1 MTEFKNEDPMDFVVG
16 SKLVIPVMLPCTTES
31 QLTDLCKPYG
41 TICHQMLVPSADQ
54 KSSLGIVG
62 FCEFNAADIAVTALA
77 SVGTVAFSVY
87 FREAT
92 SAIVVKDQVEETN
105 VESCHKRLNK
115 LRRRCAVFEYMV
127 DMLDKMSR
135 TILYETTSKMNDFDI
150 DYRRF
155 KSNEVLVPNRG
166 STYAVN
172 VANEMEDSSENISA
186 KFPYMYD
193 LLGLKFPLDSAEK
206 LEYLM
211 TVDILTTNVRTQ
223 RVAAH
228 SHVKGLGLETDGR
241 AKQIGSGF
249 VGQVEARTAAGVIVD
264 LVKMKRMAGRAVL
277 LAGPP
282 GTGKTAIA
290 LAIARELGSKVPFA
304 PMVASEVYSMEVK
317 KTEVLMENIRRCI
330 GLRVREVKDIYE
342 GEVTEIT
349 PVESDHAMS
358 SYETRLTNLT
368 VGLRTTKGC
377 TQLKLDPTL
386 YDVFLQQRIE
396 VGDVIYIE
404 TNSGAVKRVG
414 RCDVYATE
422 TDLEAE
428 EFVPLPKG
436 EIRKQK
442 EFVQDVTLHDLD
454 TANAKPSGGQDVL
467 TLMAQLIKPK
477 KTEIT
482 ENLRKEVNASVNR
495 YIEQGIAELVP
506 GVLFIDE
513 AHMLDMECFTYLHR
527 VIESSF
533 SPIVILATNRGFSK
547 IRGTEIVS
555 AHGIPQDLLERLLIV
570 KTLPYGLQEIL
581 EIVKIRA
588 KAENVNI
595 TGEALQSLAEI
606 GYRASLR
613 YALQLLTPSRIL
625 SELNGKREVS
635 IGDVHDSQK
644 LFIDAKTSAAEYSG
658 FTTKFRGISV
668 VQLCYYSSTISRQLR
683 EIENRLFMVNSVESA
698 CESDFPTEKIAKEDF
713 ETNRQFLP
721 AYNSKYKPRRY
732 FRSYTLAPFVN
743 DSELLRNFVEIGVD
757 LSKLE
762 SRSNAVDFLVKLD
775 WKNDVQPMLRF
786 LVLNGIPLEEIG
798 QYLTRNPWIFQ
809 QNLQHLS
816 DRIGYLKSKAF
827 TVDAIAHIINKARY
841 WLNFDIQTID
851 SRLGWL
857 QINFKLTGDEVR
869 DVVTKEPKLIT
880 FGTGYVQRLQFTFGQ
895 EMDRSVLMKSFDY
908 LHNVVGFSHE
918 TILSWPRCLRES
930 SYKAR
935 ARHQF
940 LKRLK
945 RDQFDPQ
952 RPNYVTVEAMLSG
965 DDGEFCARVAKC
977 PEAVLSTA
985 SLILL
990 ISLLVTLTLAGSD
1003 VNNYLVGAPVV
1014 DCQDTSISITFST
1027 AKPFTGRVYVK
1038 GLQEDDRCS
1047 RSYAGNSEQRK
1058 FTIMVNQG
1066 DCSMQRQ
1073 RVSGGSLEGMM
1084 FSMVIVVSFHGTFE
1098 TMNDKA
1104 FRSVCF
1110 FRNIKRVTNFL
1121 DVSMLP
1127 TTELMDTGKMPDCS
1141 YTIRKDSPTGPVIR
1155 YAEVGDRLFHVWE
1168 CEDDGQGLLVHSCWV
1183 SDGRGS
1189 RFELLDID
1197 GCAIDPVI
1205 QPDIRYEKSLTRAYV
1220 ETWAYKYSDTSVLDY
1235 QCIVELCKKS
1245 QGECDTMTPPR
1256 CVRSKRASAN
1266 VGNKQL
1272 RLHANRQRRHVV
1284 HNSDRQFDLLADV
1297 RVMDSLVVDQEFG
1310 NVPKSIIDK
1319 LNRVN
1324 SGVVRNATASD
1335 LGDRLC
1341 LSAPAVG
1348 FLLTLIVALFIAAST
1363 TSLLLF
1369 TRRGDADLKNRISL
1383 NNKKTDIIPFH
1394 IVIATEMQILPIL
1407 KLSLTKLCC
1416 FDG

>member
-1 MTEFKNEDPMDFVVG
+1 
-16 SKLVIPVMLPCTTES
+16 
-31 QLTDLCKPYG
+31 
-41 TICHQMLVPSADQ
+41 
-54 KSSLGIVG
+54 
-62 FCEFNAADIAVTALA
+62 
-77 SVGTVAFSVY
+77 
-87 FREAT
+87 
-92 SAIVVKDQVEETN
+92 
-105 VESCHKRLNK
+105 
-115 LRRRCAVFEYMV
+115 
-127 DMLDKMSR
+127 MSR

-193 LLGLKFPLDSAEK
+193 LLGLKFPLDSAENIDCFQSFIIRNIQSTWK
-206 LEYLM
+206 KGSSSLNRRFLNIM

-330 GLRVREVKDIYE
+330 G
-342 GEVTEIT
+342 
-349 PVESDHAMS
+349 
-358 SYETRLTNLT
+358 YETRLTNLT

-454 TANAKPSGGQDVL
+454 TANAKPSVSVKQRNNCSSIF
-467 TLMAQLIKPK
+467 TLIYL
-477 KTEIT
+477 

-613 YALQLLTPSRIL
+613 MWQQSFVAFR
-625 SELNGKREVS
+625 
-635 IGDVHDSQK
+635 
-644 LFIDAKTSAAEYSG
+644 LFNCAIIRPRCCCS
-658 FTTKFRGISV
+658 
-668 VQLCYYSSTISRQLR
+668 SRQLR

-895 EMDRSVLMKSFDY
+895 EMGFTKIQTKQLLIKDPKLYITYRSVLMKSFDY

>member
-1 MTEFKNEDPMDFVVG
+1 LKQSPLAMSVFRNDDLMDFVVG

-54 KSSLGIVG
+54 KSSLGVVG

-87 FREAT
+87 FREAK
-92 SAIVVKDQVEETN
+92 SAIGVNNQVEDTS
-105 VESCHKRLNK
+105 VESCLKRLNK
-115 LRRRCAVFEYMV
+115 LKRRCAVFEYMV
-127 DMLDKMSR
+127 NMLDKLSG
-135 TILYETTSKMNDFDI
+135 TILYETTSKMNDLDI

-155 KSNEVLVPNRG
+155 KSNEVKVPNG
-166 STYAVN
+166 GCTNAIN

-193 LLGLKFPLDSAEK
+193 LVGLKFPLDSAEK
-206 LEYLM
+206 NIQSNWKKGSSSLNRRFLNIM

-588 KAENVNI
+588 KAENYQLAMCMIRRNYLLMQKHQPQNI
-595 TGEALQSLAEI
+595 ADLQQSFAF
-606 GYRASLR
+606 R
-613 YALQLLTPSRIL
+613 
-625 SELNGKREVS
+625 
-635 IGDVHDSQK
+635 
-644 LFIDAKTSAAEYSG
+644 LFNCAIIRPRCCCS
-658 FTTKFRGISV
+658 
-668 VQLCYYSSTISRQLR
+668 SRQLR

-698 CESDFPTEKIAKEDF
+698 CESDIPTEKIAKEDF

-851 SRLGWL
+851 CRLGWL

-880 FGTGYVQRLQFTFGQ
+880 FGTGYVQRLQFTFRQ

-952 RPNYVTVEAMLSG
+952 RPNYVTIETMLSG

-990 ISLLVTLTLAGSD
+990 ISLSVTLTLAGSD

-1324 SGVVRNATASD
+1324 SGAVRNATASD

-1369 TRRGDADLKNRISL
+1369 TRRGDADLKNRI
-1383 NNKKTDIIPFH
+1383 NKF
-1394 IVIATEMQILPIL
+1394 EQ
-1407 KLSLTKLCC
+1407 
-1416 FDG
+1416 

>member
-1 MTEFKNEDPMDFVVG
+1 MDTFVYRVLDC
-16 SKLVIPVMLPCTTES
+16 SVILVEIVLNML
-31 QLTDLCKPYG
+31 
-41 TICHQMLVPSADQ
+41 
-54 KSSLGIVG
+54 
-62 FCEFNAADIAVTALA
+62 FC
-77 SVGTVAFSVY
+77 
-87 FREAT
+87 
-92 SAIVVKDQVEETN
+92 AI
-105 VESCHKRLNK
+105 
-115 LRRRCAVFEYMV
+115 
-127 DMLDKMSR
+127 
-135 TILYETTSKMNDFDI
+135 
-150 DYRRF
+150 
-155 KSNEVLVPNRG
+155 
-166 STYAVN
+166 
-172 VANEMEDSSENISA
+172 
-186 KFPYMYD
+186 
-193 LLGLKFPLDSAEK
+193 
-206 LEYLM
+206 M

-249 VGQVEARTAAGVIVD
+249 VGQVEARTAAGIIVD

-349 PVESDHAMS
+349 PVESDHGMS

-625 SELNGKREVS
+625 SELNGKKEVS

-658 FTTKFRGISV
+658 FTSESMWQQSFLFRLFNCV
-668 VQLCYYSSTISRQLR
+668 VIRPRCCCSSFVKRSEEQLR

-698 CESDFPTEKIAKEDF
+698 WESDFPTAEIEKEDF

-721 AYNSKYKPRRY
+721 AYNSKYKPARY

-775 WKNDVQPMLRF
+775 WKKDVQPMLRF

-809 QNLQHLS
+809 QNLQHLTE
-816 DRIGYLKSKAF
+816 RIGYLKSKAF

-857 QINFKLTGDEVR
+857 QNNFKLTGDEVR

-880 FGTGYVQRLQFTFGQ
+880 FGTGYVQRLQFTFKE
-895 EMDRSVLMKSFDY
+895 EMDKSVLMKSFDY

-918 TILSWPRCLRES
+918 TILNWPRCLRES

-985 SLILL
+985 SLILH
-990 ISLLVTLTLAGSD
+990 LLLSVTLTLAGSD

-1127 TTELMDTGKMPDCS
+1127 TTELMDTGKMPECS

-1245 QGECDTMTPPR
+1245 QGECEAMTPPR

-1272 RLHANRQRRHVV
+1272 RLHANRLRRHVV
-1284 HNSDRQFDLLADV
+1284 HNPDRQFDLLADV

-1310 NVPKSIIDK
+1310 NVPKTMIDK
-1319 LNRVN
+1319 LNSVN
-1324 SGVVRNATASD
+1324 SAVRTTTASD

-1348 FLLTLIVALFIAAST
+1348 FVLTLIVALFIAAST

-1369 TRRGDADLKNRISL
+1369 TRRIDADLK
-1383 NNKKTDIIPFH
+1383 
-1394 IVIATEMQILPIL
+1394 
-1407 KLSLTKLCC
+1407 
-1416 FDG
+1416 

>member
-1 MTEFKNEDPMDFVVG
+1 MAGFKNEDLMEFVG
-16 SKLVIPVMLPCTTES
+16 SKLVIPVMPPSTTES
-31 QLTDLCKPYG
+31 KLTALCKPYG
-41 TICHQMLVPSADQ
+41 TICHQMLVPSVDQ

-87 FREAT
+87 LREAT
-92 SAIVVKDQVEETN
+92 STIGVIDQVEDTN
-105 VESCHKRLNK
+105 VESCLKRLNK
-115 LRRRCAVFEYMV
+115 LRRRCAVLEYMV
-127 DMLDKMSR
+127 YMLDKLSG
-135 TILYETTSKMNDFDI
+135 TILYETTSKMNDLDI
-150 DYRRF
+150 DYRLF
-155 KSNEVLVPNRG
+155 KSADVKIPNRG
-166 STYAVN
+166 CENTIN
-172 VANEMEDSSENISA
+172 VANKKEDSSKNISA
-186 KFPYMYD
+186 KLPYMYD
-193 LLGLKFPLDSAEK
+193 LMGLKFPLDSTEK
-206 LEYLM
+206 LEYSVLDCSVILVAVFM

-241 AKQIGSGF
+241 AKHIGSGF

-613 YALQLLTPSRIL
+613 MWQQSFAFR
-625 SELNGKREVS
+625 
-635 IGDVHDSQK
+635 
-644 LFIDAKTSAAEYSG
+644 LFNCAIIRPRCCCS
-658 FTTKFRGISV
+658 
-668 VQLCYYSSTISRQLR
+668 SRQLR

-880 FGTGYVQRLQFTFGQ
+880 FGTGYVQRLQFTFRQ
-895 EMDRSVLMKSFDY
+895 EMGFTKIQTKQLLIKDPKLYITYRSVLMKSFDY
-908 LHNVVGFSHE
+908 LHNAVGFSHE

-952 RPNYVTVEAMLSG
+952 RPNYVTIEAMLSG

-990 ISLLVTLTLAGSD
+990 ISLSVTLTLAGSD

-1319 LNRVN
+1319 LNRVK
-1324 SGVVRNATASD
+1324 SDVVRNATASD

-1383 NNKKTDIIPFH
+1383 NNKKRTLFRFI
-1394 IVIATEMQILPIL
+1394 
-1407 KLSLTKLCC
+1407 LSLPLKCKFSL
-1416 FDG
+1416 F

>member
-1 MTEFKNEDPMDFVVG
+1 MAEFKNEDLLDFVG
-16 SKLVIPVMLPCTTES
+16 SKLVIPVMLPSTTES

-41 TICHQMLVPSADQ
+41 TIYHQMLVPSADQ

-87 FREAT
+87 LREAT
-92 SAIVVKDQVEETN
+92 STIGMIDQREATSTIGVIDQVEDTN
-105 VESCHKRLNK
+105 VESCLKRLNK

-127 DMLDKMSR
+127 YMLDKLSG
-135 TILYETTSKMNDFDI
+135 TILYETTSKMNDLEF
-150 DYRRF
+150 DYRLF
-155 KSNEVLVPNRG
+155 KSADVMIPNRG
-166 STYAVN
+166 C
-172 VANEMEDSSENISA
+172 ANTINIANKKEDSSENISA
-186 KFPYMYD
+186 KLPYMYD
-193 LLGLKFPLDSAEK
+193 LVGLKFPLDSTEK
-206 LEYLM
+206 LEYIM

-241 AKQIGSGF
+241 AKHIGSGF

-658 FTTKFRGISV
+658 FTK
-668 VQLCYYSSTISRQLR
+668 
-683 EIENRLFMVNSVESA
+683 SA
-698 CESDFPTEKIAKEDF
+698 CESDFSTEKIAKEDF

-880 FGTGYVQRLQFTFGQ
+880 FGIGYVQRLQFTFRQ

-908 LHNVVGFSHE
+908 LHNAVGFSHE
-918 TILSWPRCLRES
+918 TILCWPRCLRES
-930 SYKAR
+930 SCKAR

-952 RPNYVTVEAMLSG
+952 RPNYVTIEAMLSG

-990 ISLLVTLTLAGSD
+990 ISLSVTLTLAGSD

-1319 LNRVN
+1319 LNRVK
-1324 SGVVRNATASD
+1324 SDVVRNATASD

-1383 NNKKTDIIPFH
+1383 NNKKRTLFRFI
-1394 IVIATEMQILPIL
+1394 
-1407 KLSLTKLCC
+1407 LSLPLKCKFSL
-1416 FDG
+1416 F

>member
-206 LEYLM
+206 NIQSTWKKGSSSLNRRFLNIM

-330 GLRVREVKDIYE
+330 G
-342 GEVTEIT
+342 
-349 PVESDHAMS
+349 
-358 SYETRLTNLT
+358 YETRLTNLT

-454 TANAKPSGGQDVL
+454 TANAKP
-467 TLMAQLIKPK
+467 K
-477 KTEIT
+477 
-482 ENLRKEVNASVNR
+482 NLRKEVNASVNR

-613 YALQLLTPSRIL
+613 MWQQSFVAFR
-625 SELNGKREVS
+625 
-635 IGDVHDSQK
+635 
-644 LFIDAKTSAAEYSG
+644 LFNCAIIRPRCCCS
-658 FTTKFRGISV
+658 
-668 VQLCYYSSTISRQLR
+668 SRQLR

>member
-1 MTEFKNEDPMDFVVG
+1 LKQSPLAMSVFRNDDLMDFVVG

-54 KSSLGIVG
+54 KSSLGVVG

-87 FREAT
+87 FR
-92 SAIVVKDQVEETN
+92 
-105 VESCHKRLNK
+105 
-115 LRRRCAVFEYMV
+115 RCAVFEYMV
-127 DMLDKMSR
+127 NMLDKLSG
-135 TILYETTSKMNDFDI
+135 TILYETTSKMNDLDI

-155 KSNEVLVPNRG
+155 KSNEVKVPNG
-166 STYAVN
+166 GCTNAIN

-193 LLGLKFPLDSAEK
+193 LVGLKFPLDSAEK
-206 LEYLM
+206 NIQSNWKKGSSSLNRRFLNIM

-588 KAENVNI
+588 KAENYQLAMCMIRRNYLLMQKHQPQNI
-595 TGEALQSLAEI
+595 ADLQQSFAF
-606 GYRASLR
+606 R
-613 YALQLLTPSRIL
+613 
-625 SELNGKREVS
+625 
-635 IGDVHDSQK
+635 
-644 LFIDAKTSAAEYSG
+644 LFNCAIIRPRCCCS
-658 FTTKFRGISV
+658 
-668 VQLCYYSSTISRQLR
+668 SRQLR

-698 CESDFPTEKIAKEDF
+698 CESDIPTEKIAKEDF

-851 SRLGWL
+851 CRLGWL

-880 FGTGYVQRLQFTFGQ
+880 FGTGYVQRLQFTFRQ

-952 RPNYVTVEAMLSG
+952 RPNYVTIETMLSG

-990 ISLLVTLTLAGSD
+990 ISLSVTLTLAGSD

-1324 SGVVRNATASD
+1324 SGAVRNATASD

-1369 TRRGDADLKNRISL
+1369 TRRGDADLKNRI
-1383 NNKKTDIIPFH
+1383 NKF
-1394 IVIATEMQILPIL
+1394 EQ
-1407 KLSLTKLCC
+1407 
-1416 FDG
+1416 

>member
-1 MTEFKNEDPMDFVVG
+1 M
-16 SKLVIPVMLPCTTES
+16 I
-31 QLTDLCKPYG
+31 
-41 TICHQMLVPSADQ
+41 
-54 KSSLGIVG
+54 
-62 FCEFNAADIAVTALA
+62 
-77 SVGTVAFSVY
+77 
-87 FREAT
+87 
-92 SAIVVKDQVEETN
+92 
-105 VESCHKRLNK
+105 
-115 LRRRCAVFEYMV
+115 
-127 DMLDKMSR
+127 
-135 TILYETTSKMNDFDI
+135 
-150 DYRRF
+150 
-155 KSNEVLVPNRG
+155 PNRG
-166 STYAVN
+166 C
-172 VANEMEDSSENISA
+172 ANTINIANKKEDSSENISA
-186 KFPYMYD
+186 KLPYMYD
-193 LLGLKFPLDSAEK
+193 LVGLKFPLDSTENIDCFQSFIIRNVQSTWK
-206 LEYLM
+206 KGSSSLNRRFLNIM

-241 AKQIGSGF
+241 AKHIGSGF

-330 GLRVREVKDIYE
+330 G
-342 GEVTEIT
+342 
-349 PVESDHAMS
+349 
-358 SYETRLTNLT
+358 YETRLTNLT

-454 TANAKPSGGQDVL
+454 TANAKPSVSVKQRNNCSNIF
-467 TLMAQLIKPK
+467 TLIYL
-477 KTEIT
+477 

-613 YALQLLTPSRIL
+613 MWQQSFAFR
-625 SELNGKREVS
+625 
-635 IGDVHDSQK
+635 
-644 LFIDAKTSAAEYSG
+644 LFNCAIIRPRCCCS
-658 FTTKFRGISV
+658 
-668 VQLCYYSSTISRQLR
+668 SRQLR

-698 CESDFPTEKIAKEDF
+698 CESDFSTEKIAKEDF

-880 FGTGYVQRLQFTFGQ
+880 FGIGYVQVFRLYYFLF
-895 EMDRSVLMKSFDY
+895 VFCKFLIFFY
-908 LHNVVGFSHE
+908 LF
-918 TILSWPRCLRES
+918 
-930 SYKAR
+930 
-935 ARHQF
+935 
-940 LKRLK
+940 
-945 RDQFDPQ
+945 
-952 RPNYVTVEAMLSG
+952 
-965 DDGEFCARVAKC
+965 
-977 PEAVLSTA
+977 
-985 SLILL
+985 
-990 ISLLVTLTLAGSD
+990 
-1003 VNNYLVGAPVV
+1003 
-1014 DCQDTSISITFST
+1014 
-1027 AKPFTGRVYVK
+1027 
-1038 GLQEDDRCS
+1038 
-1047 RSYAGNSEQRK
+1047 
-1058 FTIMVNQG
+1058 
-1066 DCSMQRQ
+1066 
-1073 RVSGGSLEGMM
+1073 
-1084 FSMVIVVSFHGTFE
+1084 
-1098 TMNDKA
+1098 
-1104 FRSVCF
+1104 
-1110 FRNIKRVTNFL
+1110 
-1121 DVSMLP
+1121 
-1127 TTELMDTGKMPDCS
+1127 
-1141 YTIRKDSPTGPVIR
+1141 
-1155 YAEVGDRLFHVWE
+1155 
-1168 CEDDGQGLLVHSCWV
+1168 
-1183 SDGRGS
+1183 
-1189 RFELLDID
+1189 
-1197 GCAIDPVI
+1197 
-1205 QPDIRYEKSLTRAYV
+1205 
-1220 ETWAYKYSDTSVLDY
+1220 
-1235 QCIVELCKKS
+1235 
-1245 QGECDTMTPPR
+1245 
-1256 CVRSKRASAN
+1256 
-1266 VGNKQL
+1266 
-1272 RLHANRQRRHVV
+1272 
-1284 HNSDRQFDLLADV
+1284 
-1297 RVMDSLVVDQEFG
+1297 
-1310 NVPKSIIDK
+1310 
-1319 LNRVN
+1319 
-1324 SGVVRNATASD
+1324 
-1335 LGDRLC
+1335 
-1341 LSAPAVG
+1341 
-1348 FLLTLIVALFIAAST
+1348 
-1363 TSLLLF
+1363 
-1369 TRRGDADLKNRISL
+1369 
-1383 NNKKTDIIPFH
+1383 
-1394 IVIATEMQILPIL
+1394 
-1407 KLSLTKLCC
+1407 
-1416 FDG
+1416 

>member
-1 MTEFKNEDPMDFVVG
+1 M
-16 SKLVIPVMLPCTTES
+16 I
-31 QLTDLCKPYG
+31 
-41 TICHQMLVPSADQ
+41 
-54 KSSLGIVG
+54 
-62 FCEFNAADIAVTALA
+62 
-77 SVGTVAFSVY
+77 
-87 FREAT
+87 
-92 SAIVVKDQVEETN
+92 
-105 VESCHKRLNK
+105 
-115 LRRRCAVFEYMV
+115 
-127 DMLDKMSR
+127 
-135 TILYETTSKMNDFDI
+135 
-150 DYRRF
+150 
-155 KSNEVLVPNRG
+155 PNRG
-166 STYAVN
+166 C
-172 VANEMEDSSENISA
+172 ANTINIANKKEDSSENISA
-186 KFPYMYD
+186 KLPYMYD
-193 LLGLKFPLDSAEK
+193 LVGLKFPLDSTEK
-206 LEYLM
+206 NVQSTWKKGSSSLNRRFLNIM

-241 AKQIGSGF
+241 AKHIGSGF

-330 GLRVREVKDIYE
+330 G
-342 GEVTEIT
+342 
-349 PVESDHAMS
+349 
-358 SYETRLTNLT
+358 YETRLTNLT

-454 TANAKPSGGQDVL
+454 TANAKP
-467 TLMAQLIKPK
+467 K
-477 KTEIT
+477 
-482 ENLRKEVNASVNR
+482 NLRKEVNASVNR

-613 YALQLLTPSRIL
+613 MWQQSFAFR
-625 SELNGKREVS
+625 
-635 IGDVHDSQK
+635 
-644 LFIDAKTSAAEYSG
+644 LFNCAIIRPRCCCS
-658 FTTKFRGISV
+658 
-668 VQLCYYSSTISRQLR
+668 SRQLR

-698 CESDFPTEKIAKEDF
+698 CESDFSTEKIAKEDF

-880 FGTGYVQRLQFTFGQ
+880 FGIGYVQRLQFTFRQ

-908 LHNVVGFSHE
+908 LHNAVGFSHE
-918 TILSWPRCLRES
+918 TILCWPRCLRES
-930 SYKAR
+930 SCKAR

-952 RPNYVTVEAMLSG
+952 RPNYVTIEAMLSG

-990 ISLLVTLTLAGSD
+990 ISLSVTLTLAGSD

-1319 LNRVN
+1319 LNRVK
-1324 SGVVRNATASD
+1324 SDVVRNATASD

-1383 NNKKTDIIPFH
+1383 NNKKRTLFRFI
-1394 IVIATEMQILPIL
+1394 
-1407 KLSLTKLCC
+1407 LSLPLKCKFSL
-1416 FDG
+1416 F

>member
-1 MTEFKNEDPMDFVVG
+1 LKQSPLAMSVFRNDDLMDFVVG

-54 KSSLGIVG
+54 KSSLGVVG

-87 FREAT
+87 FREAK
-92 SAIVVKDQVEETN
+92 SAIGVNNQVEDTS
-105 VESCHKRLNK
+105 VESCLKRLNK
-115 LRRRCAVFEYMV
+115 LKRRCAVFEYMV
-127 DMLDKMSR
+127 NMLDKLSG
-135 TILYETTSKMNDFDI
+135 TILYETTSKMNDLDI

-155 KSNEVLVPNRG
+155 KSNEVKVPNG
-166 STYAVN
+166 GCTNAIN

-193 LLGLKFPLDSAEK
+193 LVGLKFPLDSAEK
-206 LEYLM
+206 NIQSNWKKGSSSLNRRFLNIM

-330 GLRVREVKDIYE
+330 G
-342 GEVTEIT
+342 
-349 PVESDHAMS
+349 
-358 SYETRLTNLT
+358 YETRLTNLT

-454 TANAKPSGGQDVL
+454 TANAKP
-467 TLMAQLIKPK
+467 K
-477 KTEIT
+477 
-482 ENLRKEVNASVNR
+482 NLRKEVNASVNR

-613 YALQLLTPSRIL
+613 MWQQSFAFR
-625 SELNGKREVS
+625 
-635 IGDVHDSQK
+635 
-644 LFIDAKTSAAEYSG
+644 LFNCAIIRPRCCCS
-658 FTTKFRGISV
+658 
-668 VQLCYYSSTISRQLR
+668 SRQLR

-698 CESDFPTEKIAKEDF
+698 CESDIPTEKIAKEDF

-851 SRLGWL
+851 CRLGWL

-880 FGTGYVQRLQFTFGQ
+880 FGTGYVQRLQFTFRQ

-952 RPNYVTVEAMLSG
+952 RPNYVTIETMLSG

-990 ISLLVTLTLAGSD
+990 ISLSVTLTLAGSD

-1324 SGVVRNATASD
+1324 SGAVRNATASD

-1369 TRRGDADLKNRISL
+1369 TRRGDADLKNRI
-1383 NNKKTDIIPFH
+1383 NKF
-1394 IVIATEMQILPIL
+1394 EQ
-1407 KLSLTKLCC
+1407 
-1416 FDG
+1416 

>member
-1 MTEFKNEDPMDFVVG
+1 MNRSVQSTYKRDP
-16 SKLVIPVMLPCTTES
+16 
-31 QLTDLCKPYG
+31 Q
-41 TICHQMLVPSADQ
+41 
-54 KSSLGIVG
+54 
-62 FCEFNAADIAVTALA
+62 
-77 SVGTVAFSVY
+77 VGTKDFLTLVYRVLDCSV
-87 FREAT
+87 
-92 SAIVVKDQVEETN
+92 ILV
-105 VESCHKRLNK
+105 
-115 LRRRCAVFEYMV
+115 AVF
-127 DMLDKMSR
+127 
-135 TILYETTSKMNDFDI
+135 
-150 DYRRF
+150 
-155 KSNEVLVPNRG
+155 
-166 STYAVN
+166 
-172 VANEMEDSSENISA
+172 
-186 KFPYMYD
+186 
-193 LLGLKFPLDSAEK
+193 
-206 LEYLM
+206 M

-249 VGQVEARTAAGVIVD
+249 VGQVEARTAAGIIVD

-290 LAIARELGSKVPFA
+290 LAIARELGNKVPFA

-349 PVESDHAMS
+349 PVESDHGMS

-658 FTTKFRGISV
+658 FTSESMWQQNFLFRLFNSV
-668 VQLCYYSSTISRQLR
+668 VIRPRCCCSSFVKRSEEQLR
-683 EIENRLFMVNSVESA
+683 EIENRLFMVNYVESSW
-698 CESDFPTEKIAKEDF
+698 ESDFPTAEIEKEDF

-721 AYNSKYKPRRY
+721 AYNSKYKPARY

-775 WKNDVQPMLRF
+775 WKKDVQPMLRF
-786 LVLNGIPLEEIG
+786 LVLNGIQLEEIG

-809 QNLQHLS
+809 QNLQHLTE
-816 DRIGYLKSKAF
+816 RIGYLKSKAF

-857 QINFKLTGDEVR
+857 QSNFKLTGDEVR

-880 FGTGYVQRLQFTFGQ
+880 FGTGYVQRLQFTFKQ
-895 EMDRSVLMKSFDY
+895 EMGFTKIQTKQLLLKDPKLYITYKSVLMKSFDY
-908 LHNVVGFSHE
+908 LHNAVGFSHE

-977 PEAVLSTA
+977 PEAVY
-985 SLILL
+985 
-990 ISLLVTLTLAGSD
+990 
-1003 VNNYLVGAPVV
+1003 N
-1014 DCQDTSISITFST
+1014 
-1027 AKPFTGRVYVK
+1027 
-1038 GLQEDDRCS
+1038 E
-1047 RSYAGNSEQRK
+1047 
-1058 FTIMVNQG
+1058 
-1066 DCSMQRQ
+1066 
-1073 RVSGGSLEGMM
+1073 
-1084 FSMVIVVSFHGTFE
+1084 
-1098 TMNDKA
+1098 
-1104 FRSVCF
+1104 
-1110 FRNIKRVTNFL
+1110 FL
-1121 DVSMLP
+1121 
-1127 TTELMDTGKMPDCS
+1127 
-1141 YTIRKDSPTGPVIR
+1141 
-1155 YAEVGDRLFHVWE
+1155 
-1168 CEDDGQGLLVHSCWV
+1168 
-1183 SDGRGS
+1183 
-1189 RFELLDID
+1189 
-1197 GCAIDPVI
+1197 
-1205 QPDIRYEKSLTRAYV
+1205 
-1220 ETWAYKYSDTSVLDY
+1220 
-1235 QCIVELCKKS
+1235 
-1245 QGECDTMTPPR
+1245 
-1256 CVRSKRASAN
+1256 
-1266 VGNKQL
+1266 KQL
-1272 RLHANRQRRHVV
+1272 
-1284 HNSDRQFDLLADV
+1284 
-1297 RVMDSLVVDQEFG
+1297 
-1310 NVPKSIIDK
+1310 
-1319 LNRVN
+1319 
-1324 SGVVRNATASD
+1324 
-1335 LGDRLC
+1335 
-1341 LSAPAVG
+1341 
-1348 FLLTLIVALFIAAST
+1348 
-1363 TSLLLF
+1363 
-1369 TRRGDADLKNRISL
+1369 
-1383 NNKKTDIIPFH
+1383 
-1394 IVIATEMQILPIL
+1394 
-1407 KLSLTKLCC
+1407 
-1416 FDG
+1416 

>member
-1 MTEFKNEDPMDFVVG
+1 MAEFKNEDLLDFVG
-16 SKLVIPVMLPCTTES
+16 SKLVIPVMLPSTTES
-31 QLTDLCKPYG
+31 QLIDLCKPYG
-41 TICHQMLVPSADQ
+41 TIYHQMLVPSADQ

-87 FREAT
+87 LREAT
-92 SAIVVKDQVEETN
+92 STIGVIDQVEDTN
-105 VESCHKRLNK
+105 VESCLKRLNK

-127 DMLDKMSR
+127 YMLDKLSG
-135 TILYETTSKMNDFDI
+135 TILYETTSKMNDLEF
-150 DYRRF
+150 DYRLF
-155 KSNEVLVPNRG
+155 KSADVMIPNRG
-166 STYAVN
+166 CANTIN
-172 VANEMEDSSENISA
+172 VANKKEDSSENISA
-186 KFPYMYD
+186 KLPYMYD
-193 LLGLKFPLDSAEK
+193 LVGLKFPLDSTEK
-206 LEYLM
+206 NVQSTWKKGSSSLNRRFLNIM

-241 AKQIGSGF
+241 AKHIGSGF

-330 GLRVREVKDIYE
+330 G
-342 GEVTEIT
+342 
-349 PVESDHAMS
+349 
-358 SYETRLTNLT
+358 YETRLTNLT

-454 TANAKPSGGQDVL
+454 TANAKP
-467 TLMAQLIKPK
+467 K
-477 KTEIT
+477 
-482 ENLRKEVNASVNR
+482 NLRKEVNASVNR

-613 YALQLLTPSRIL
+613 MWQQSFAFR
-625 SELNGKREVS
+625 
-635 IGDVHDSQK
+635 
-644 LFIDAKTSAAEYSG
+644 LFNCAIIRPRCCCS
-658 FTTKFRGISV
+658 
-668 VQLCYYSSTISRQLR
+668 SRQLR

-698 CESDFPTEKIAKEDF
+698 CESDFSTEKIAKEDF

-880 FGTGYVQRLQFTFGQ
+880 FGIGYVQRLQFTFRQ

-908 LHNVVGFSHE
+908 LHNAVGFSHE
-918 TILSWPRCLRES
+918 TILCWPRCLRES
-930 SYKAR
+930 SCKAR

-952 RPNYVTVEAMLSG
+952 RPNYVTIEAMLSG
-965 DDGEFCARVAKC
+965 NDGEFCARVAKC

-990 ISLLVTLTLAGSD
+990 ISLSVTLTLAGSD

-1319 LNRVN
+1319 LNRVK
-1324 SGVVRNATASD
+1324 SDVVRNATASD

-1383 NNKKTDIIPFH
+1383 NNKKRTLFRFI
-1394 IVIATEMQILPIL
+1394 
-1407 KLSLTKLCC
+1407 LSLPLKCKFSL
-1416 FDG
+1416 F